1 MQRILIAALAAAGV
15 CFSVSAAADEGMWTM
30 NDLPLA
36 RMQKAYGFAPD
47 QAWVDR
53 VQKASVRLAGGC
65 S

>member
-1 MQRILIAALAAAGV
+1 MHRIAIAGLAMAAL
-15 CFSVSAAADEGMWTM
+15 CFSLSAAADEGMWTM